1 MVMTEAAVA
10 AYKELLVETLP
21 GPIQSEAENE
31 AAIRKIEKLMKDGGE
46 AEERMADLLTVLV
59 GAFEEERYP
68 APKKATALA
77 TLRHLMD
84 ANHLKQKDMLTVFR
98 SPSIVSEVLSG
109 KRGLTLEHIKKL
121 AKRFHVSAEV
131 FI

>member
-1 MVMTEAAVA
+1 
-10 AYKELLVETLP
+10 
-21 GPIQSEAENE
+21 
-31 AAIRKIEKLMKDGGE
+31 
-46 AEERMADLLTVLV
+46 
-59 GAFEEERYP
+59 
-68 APKKATALA
+68 LA

-84 ANHLKQKDMLTVFR
+84 SNHLKQKDMLTVFG

-121 AKRFHVSAEV
+121 AKRFHVSAAV